1 MYGTNKKFAASEFE
15 DFQEVVQLYASP
27 VGAVYVGTFKY
38 DRIRYVLKQRKYSEL
53 GGKNRKDVMH
63 EVSLL
68 NQLDNP
74 HVIKCEGWFANDVK
88 HSVYIVLEYCPGGD
102 LHGLIQRQ
110 KRYNTNN
117 NFDRYFPE
125 NYIWYV
131 FAQICEG
138 VKCMHEI
145 GIVHR
150 DLKPM
155 NIFCSPDYLHFK
167 VGDLGV
173 SRQVSEDT
181 LMLQTHTG
189 TPLYISPELLENKLY
204 NERTDIWSLGVILY
218 ELCALTTP
226 FRGKSILQLAQSIIK
241 GNYDPLPPQFAHT
254 PHLGKCIKGLLN
266 VEFMRRPSILA
277 LLQYIRNR
285 IPSDY
290 DVHKDLETLVP
301 LTPTT
306 AQSAAPAAAPAAAP
320 SAAVAN
326 DAQANAERVKRVAAG
341 IDRYSKQQQQQA
353 NNDSN
358 NQPSQVSAA
367 VQQQPARNQDKKNN
381 NAAAAV
387 ADKPQRVSRYPSQPA
402 ANTHQQQQPPQSP
415 PQRRFRDLLAHDDST
430 VPDNMAATVDNVRSN
445 NVNAANN
452 YLYNRDNNDSNNNYD
467 GDNNVGVSRR
477 SRQQHRQRAMGEE
490 EYVVRRQQPPQSQQQ
505 QQQQPS
511 DMMIV
516 NTNVNNKHMNN
527 NNAAAATAANN
538 NSSNFAA
545 VPVSSQAQHSLFPT
559 ATTANNVNNNN
570 IVGTNNVSNNNVGT
584 SKQTRPVPVPVI
596 VPPIPIAINNNA
608 DTHTNIT
615 NVQTPADTH
624 TNRDDEVDNAD
635 DIDHQADTN
644 TDARIDPNQV
654 VRISTQRL
662 QVLLRRELNRFRKL
676 MQEKHL
682 FNSNVDIKDK
692 QTTRS
697 QPQQAVTE
705 RTNNTRTQ
713 QQTERTNTAP
723 TPPSSSSCGD
733 DVLVFVKS
741 KIDAM
746 EKWLSAATKSNN
758 PSNRSGNGKDEGK
771 TVDPFIDIKLDVA
784 TK

>member
-1 MYGTNKKFAASEFE
+1 
-15 DFQEVVQLYASP
+15 
-27 VGAVYVGTFKY
+27 
-38 DRIRYVLKQRKYSEL
+38 
-53 GGKNRKDVMH
+53 
-63 EVSLL
+63 
-68 NQLDNP
+68 
-74 HVIKCEGWFANDVK
+74 
-88 HSVYIVLEYCPGGD
+88 
-102 LHGLIQRQ
+102 LIQRQ
-110 KRYNTNN
+110 NPNNPNN

-266 VEFMRRPSILA
+266 VEFMKRPSILA

-306 AQSAAPAAAPAAAP
+306 AQSAAPAAAPA
-320 SAAVAN
+320 AAVAN

-367 VQQQPARNQDKKNN
+367 VQQQQPSRNQDNNNN

-402 ANTHQQQQPPQSP
+402 ANTHQQQQPPVPPQSS

-430 VPDNMAATVDNVRSN
+430 MPDNMAATVDNVRSN
-445 NVNAANN
+445 NVNVASN
-452 YLYNRDNNDSNNNYD
+452 YVYNRDNNDSKNNDD

-477 SRQQHRQRAMGEE
+477 SRQQHRQRAIDEE
-490 EYVVRRQQPPQSQQQ
+490 GYAVRK
-505 QQQQPS
+505 QQPS

-527 NNAAAATAANN
+527 NNAAAATAANNN

-692 QTTRS
+692 HSPPS

-713 QQTERTNTAP
+713 QQTERTNTV
-723 TPPSSSSCGD
+723 PPSSAGGD

-746 EKWLSAATKSNN
+746 EKWLSAATKSST
-758 PSNRSGNGKDEGK
+758 PSNRSGNGKDESK